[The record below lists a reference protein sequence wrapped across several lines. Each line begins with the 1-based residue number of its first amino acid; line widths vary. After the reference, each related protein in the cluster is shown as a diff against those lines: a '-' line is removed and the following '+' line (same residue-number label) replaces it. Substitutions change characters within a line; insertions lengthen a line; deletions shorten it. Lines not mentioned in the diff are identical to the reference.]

1 MTGAQATEPHA
12 SAAQQLSDPV
22 RLAALHQDMLRF
34 ARLQLRDAELA
45 EDAVQEAIEA
55 ALVNAASYAGTAAL
69 KTWVFGILRN
79 KIVDI
84 LRRGSRSP
92 ALSTVIGS
100 NGESEDEDG
109 AIDALFRANGH
120 WHPDC
125 RPAAWAAPEESL
137 ENKQFW
143 AVFEACLDHLPE
155 NIARV
160 FMMREMLG
168 LETAEICTELGI
180 TANNCHVILHRART
194 GLRGCLESNWF
205 VKGACRTC

>member
-1 MTGAQATEPHA
+1 MTGQQASRPDATP
-12 SAAQQLSDPV
+12 SALLGDP
-22 RLAALHQDMLRF
+22 ALLGELHRDMLRF

-55 ALVNAASYAGTAAL
+55 ALVNAATYAGTATL
-69 KTWVFGILRN
+69 RTWVFGILRN

-84 LRRGSRSP
+84 LRRGGRSP
-92 ALSTVIGS
+92 LLSTVIGS
-100 NGESEDEDG
+100 DNEDEDG

-120 WHPDC
+120 WHPNC

-143 AVFEACLDHLPE
+143 AVFEACLDHLSE
-155 NIARV
+155 NIARI

-168 LETAEICTELGI
+168 LETSEICAELGI
-180 TANNCHVILHRART
+180 TPNNCNVILHRART
-194 GLRGCLESNWF
+194 RLRGCLESNWF
-205 VKGACRTC
+205 TEGGCRSC

>member
-1 MTGAQATEPHA
+1 MTGRHTTPPATAPLPL
-12 SAAQQLSDPV
+12 LSDP
-22 RLAALHQDMLRF
+22 ALLSELHRDMLRF

-55 ALVNAASYAGTAAL
+55 ALMNAATYAGTATL

-79 KIVDI
+79 KIIDI

-92 ALSTVIGS
+92 LLSTVIGS
-100 NGESEDEDG
+100 DNDDEDG

-120 WHPDC
+120 WHPGS

-143 AVFEACLDHLPE
+143 AVFEACLDHLAE
-155 NIARV
+155 NVARV

-168 LETAEICTELGI
+168 LETAEICAELGI